1 MTNYERLLN
10 TLKDEVSYLE
20 KYIKETR
27 KQIEKDFEASSE
39 GREKYRN
46 RIMYF
51 EGKESVLMTL
61 KSIIKITE
69 ELNNL

>member
-1 MTNYERLLN
+1 MTNYDRLLK

-20 KYIKETR
+20 TYIKEKR
-27 KQIEKDFEASSE
+27 QEIEQDFDASSD

-51 EGKESVLMTL
+51 EGKESVLITL
-61 KSIIKITE
+61 KSIVKITE
-69 ELNNL
+69 ELNN